1 MKSGLGFPV
10 GAWASLPGRS
20 FSHFRVKLDKKK
32 NLFPV
37 ARLIPGG
44 DAIQVTRIQAQR
56 GTDVIYTLIII

>member
-1 MKSGLGFPV
+1 MRGLPCQ
-10 GAWASLPGRS
+10 GA
-20 FSHFRVKLDKKK
+20 HFLISEWSWIKE